1 MLVGKYFEGNSKDS
15 SNNGQIGH
23 IKVQQETNIIEIEI
37 HSKFPNLLI
46 EECSLKIDQFK
57 LDVETMVGIRD
68 RQYLSSTS
76 NHVYYLIL
84 KCKL

>member
-15 SNNGQIGH
+15 SNNGRIRH

-46 EECSLKIDQFK
+46 ECHNLKIYQLK
-57 LDVETMVGIRD
+57 QDVEAMLRIRD
-68 RQYLSSTS
+68 R
-76 NHVYYLIL
+76 
-84 KCKL
+84 KLGITLNNIIHSY